1 MLRIVVLLLAL
12 ANGAYLAW
20 SQGLL
25 RAWGLAPATPTE
37 PQRLAQQIRP
47 DALRIARSADERRT
61 EPSVALAP
69 GAVQCLQA
77 GLYDEKQSAA
87 LRAVIGS
94 ALPAGSWSLDSAVLP
109 ARWIVYMG
117 KYANEQAAAAKQAEL
132 QRRNVSFEPLGNA
145 ALAPGLSLGG
155 YDTQAEA
162 VRQLNALA
170 QRGIRTARVVQE
182 QPEARG
188 QMLRLAAVDDPLR
201 ARLGLAPVQ
210 AALAGK
216 ALQPCP

>member
-47 DALRIARSADERRT
+47 DALRIVRSADERQ
-61 EPSVALAP
+61 PSVALAP
-69 GAVQCLQA
+69 GAAQCLQA

-87 LRAVIGS
+87 LREVIGS

-117 KYANEQAAAAKQAEL
+117 KYADAQAAAAKQAKL

-162 VRQLNALA
+162 ERQLNALA

-188 QMLRLAAVDDPLR
+188 QMLRLAAVDDHLR
-201 ARLGLAPVQ
+201 TRLGLAPVQ

>member
-1 MLRIVVLLLAL
+1 MLRVLVLLLVL

-25 RAWGLAPATPTE
+25 RAWGLAPATPGE

-47 DALRIARSADERRT
+47 DALRIVRSADDR
-61 EPSVALAP
+61 PSAALVP

-77 GLYDEKQSAA
+77 GLYDEEQSAA
-87 LRAVIGS
+87 LREAIGA
-94 ALPAGSWSLDSAVLP
+94 ALPAGSWRLDSVVLP

-117 KYANEQAAAAKQAEL
+117 KYADAPAAAAKQAEL
-132 QRRNVSFEPLGNA
+132 QRRNVSLEPLGNA

-155 YDTQAEA
+155 HDSQAAA

-188 QMLRLAAVDDPLR
+188 QMLRLAAVDDHLR
-201 ARLGLAPVQ
+201 TRLGLAPVQ